1 MSLFTTLEQYAEEIL
16 DAVKARAQQLEQAF
30 GTHSPELTH
39 IVSTLE
45 AHVATTTP
53 AAPVEAPI
61 AVEPV
66 AVEPVAV
73 EPVAV
78 EPVVEV
84 PAAVEVTEEK

>member
-45 AHVATTTP
+45 AHVAIP
-53 AAPVEAPI
+53 APASSILLGLPSDPVEATP
-61 AVEPV
+61 
-66 AVEPVAV
+66 
-73 EPVAV
+73 V

-84 PAAVEVTEEK
+84 PAEVEAAEEK

>member
-1 MSLFTTLEQYAEEIL
+1 MSLFHTLEEYAHEIL
-16 DAVKARAQQLEQAF
+16 DAVKARVQHLEQAF
-30 GTHSPELTH
+30 GAHDEALAH

-66 AVEPVAV
+66 AVEPV
-73 EPVAV
+73 
-78 EPVVEV
+78 VEV

>member
-1 MSLFTTLEQYAEEIL
+1 MSLFHTLEEYAHEIL
-16 DAVKARAQQLEQAF
+16 DAVKARVQHLEQAF
-30 GTHSPELTH
+30 GAHDEALAH

-45 AHVATTTP
+45 AHVATTTTP

-61 AVEPV
+61 
-66 AVEPVAV
+66 AV

>member
-1 MSLFTTLEQYAEEIL
+1 MSLFHTLEEYAHEIL
-16 DAVKARAQQLEQAF
+16 DAVKARVQNLEQAF
-30 GTHSPELTH
+30 GAHDEALAH

-66 AVEPVAV
+66 AVEPV
-73 EPVAV
+73 
-78 EPVVEV
+78 VEV

>member
-1 MSLFTTLEQYAEEIL
+1 MSLFHTLEEYAHEIL
-16 DAVKARAQQLEQAF
+16 DAVKARVQHLEQAF
-30 GTHSPELTH
+30 GAHDEALAH

-45 AHVATTTP
+45 AHVAITTP

-61 AVEPV
+61 
-66 AVEPVAV
+66 AV